1 MKDKSEIKIFIL
13 HLMDRIGY
21 PVNCNDICSIL
32 SQESVAGYF
41 ECGDCFT
48 ELIEAGHLIDS
59 NTPDEKGEITY
70 LVSQS
75 GKTIAT
81 ALSDQISATIKEAS
95 YRSAI
100 RYLSFEKRG
109 AIVNCHKTL
118 LENGKYNVHCEIIE
132 KGRRVLEINIDVDTE
147 RVADTMLYNFRRRPE
162 IVFQGTMA
170 LVSGEKNYIF
180 EK

>member
-21 PVNCNDICSIL
+21 PVNCNDVCSIL
-32 SQESVAGYF
+32 SQESIAGYF

-48 ELIEAGHLIDS
+48 ELVEAGHLIDS
-59 NTPDEKGEITY
+59 GLPDDKGETTY
-70 LVSQS
+70 VVTDS
-75 GKTIAT
+75 GKQIES
-81 ALSDQISATIKEAS
+81 ALSDQISSSIKEAS

-109 AIVNCHKTL
+109 AIVNCHKTR
-118 LENGKYNVHCEIIE
+118 LESGKYSVHCEIVE

-147 RVADTMLYNFRRRPE
+147 READTMLFNFRRRPE
-162 IVFQGTMA
+162 VVFQGTMA

>member
-1 MKDKSEIKIFIL
+1 M
-13 HLMDRIGY
+13 
-21 PVNCNDICSIL
+21 
-32 SQESVAGYF
+32 
-41 ECGDCFT
+41 
-48 ELIEAGHLIDS
+48 
-59 NTPDEKGEITY
+59 PDEKGEITY

-75 GKTIAT
+75 GKTISS
-81 ALSDQISATIKEAS
+81 ALSDQISAPIKEAS

-109 AIVNCHKTL
+109 AIVNCHKTR
-118 LENGKYNVHCEIIE
+118 LESGKYNVHCEIIE

-162 IVFQGTMA
+162 IIFQGTMA

>member
-21 PVNCNDICSIL
+21 AVNCNDICSIL
-32 SQESVAGYF
+32 SQESIAGYF

-48 ELIEAGHLIDS
+48 ELIEAGHLVDS
-59 NTPDEKGEITY
+59 GTPDERGEVTY
-70 LVSQS
+70 SVSES
-75 GKTIAT
+75 GKQIEM
-81 ALSDQISATIKEAS
+81 ALSDQISSSIKEAS

-109 AIVNCHKTL
+109 AIINCHKTPID
-118 LENGKYNVHCEIIE
+118 GVRFSVHCEIIE

-147 RVADTMLYNFRRRPE
+147 KEADTMLLNFRRRPE
-162 IVFQGTMA
+162 VVFQGTMA
-170 LVSGEKNYIF
+170 LVSGERNYIF
-180 EK
+180 EH

>member
-1 MKDKSEIKIFIL
+1 MTDKSEIKVFIL

-21 PVNCNDICSIL
+21 SVNCNDICSIL
-32 SQESVAGYF
+32 SQENIAGYF

-48 ELIEAGHLIDS
+48 ELIEAGHIIDS
-59 NTPDEKGEITY
+59 GEVDDKGEITY
-70 LVSQS
+70 LVTES
-75 GKTIAT
+75 GRTIASV
-81 ALSDQISATIKEAS
+81 LGDQISSAIKEAS

-109 AIVNCHKTL
+109 AIVNCHKTRL
-118 LENGKYNVHCEIIE
+118 DSGKYSVHCEIIE
-132 KGRRVLEINIDVDTE
+132 KGRCVLEINIDVDTE
-147 RVADTMLYNFRRRPE
+147 KEADMMLFNFRRRPE
-162 IVFQGTMA
+162 VIYQGTMA

>member
-32 SQESVAGYF
+32 SQESVAGDF

-48 ELIEAGHLIDS
+48 ELVEAKHLVDAGK
-59 NTPDEKGEITY
+59 DDKGEITY
-70 LVSQS
+70 KVTES
-75 GKTIAT
+75 GKRIDS
-81 ALSDQISATIKEAS
+81 ALSDQISSSIKEAS

-109 AIVNCHKTL
+109 AIVNCNKTR
-118 LENGKYNVHCEIIE
+118 LESGKYSVHCEIVE

-147 RVADTMLYNFRRRPE
+147 READTMLYNFRRRPE
-162 IVFQGTMA
+162 VVFQGTMA

>member
-1 MKDKSEIKIFIL
+1 MTDKSEIKVFIL

-21 PVNCNDICSIL
+21 AVNCNDICSIL
-32 SQESVAGYF
+32 SQENIAGYF

-48 ELIEAGHLIDS
+48 ELIEAGHIYDS
-59 NTPDEKGEITY
+59 GTLDEKGEVTY
-70 LVSQS
+70 VVSAS
-75 GKTIAT
+75 GKTIAS
-81 ALSDQISATIKEAS
+81 ALSDQISSSIKEAS

-109 AIVNCHKTL
+109 AIVNCHKTML
-118 LENGKYNVHCEIIE
+118 DNGKFSVHCEIVE

-147 RVADTMLYNFRRRPE
+147 KEADTMLFNFRRRPE
-162 IVFQGTMA
+162 VIFQGTMA

-180 EK
+180 ER

>member
-1 MKDKSEIKIFIL
+1 MNDKSEIKVFIL

-21 PVNCNDICSIL
+21 AVNCNDICSIL
-32 SQESVAGYF
+32 SQENIAGYF

-48 ELIEAGHLIDS
+48 ELIEAGHVYS
-59 NTPDEKGEITY
+59 SGEADEKDETTY
-70 LVSQS
+70 LVSDS
-75 GKTIAT
+75 GKTIAQ
-81 ALSDQISATIKEAS
+81 ALSDQISSSIKEAS

-109 AIVNCHKTL
+109 AIVNCHKTR
-118 LENGKYNVHCEIIE
+118 LESGKYSVHCEIVE

-147 RVADTMLYNFRRRPE
+147 KEADTMLLNFRRRPE
-162 IVFQGTMA
+162 VVYQGTMA
-170 LVSGEKNYIF
+170 LVSGERNYIF

>member
-1 MKDKSEIKIFIL
+1 MKDKSEIKVFIL

-21 PVNCNDICSIL
+21 AVNCNDICSIL

-41 ECGDCFT
+41 ECGDCFA

-59 NTPDEKGEITY
+59 GLPDEKGEITY

-75 GKTIAT
+75 GKTIAS
-81 ALSDQISATIKEAS
+81 ALSDQISAPIKEAS

-109 AIVNCHKTL
+109 AIVNCHKTR
-118 LENGKYNVHCEIIE
+118 LESGKYNVHCEIIE

-162 IVFQGTMA
+162 IIFQGTMA

>member
-1 MKDKSEIKIFIL
+1 MKDKSEIKVFIL

-21 PVNCNDICSIL
+21 AVNCNDICSIL

-41 ECGDCFT
+41 ECGDCFA

-59 NTPDEKGEITY
+59 GLPDEKGEITY

-75 GKTIAT
+75 GKTISS
-81 ALSDQISATIKEAS
+81 ALSDQISAPIKEAS

-109 AIVNCHKTL
+109 AIVNCHKTR
-118 LENGKYNVHCEIIE
+118 LESGKYNVHCEIIE

-162 IVFQGTMA
+162 IIFQGTMA

>member
-1 MKDKSEIKIFIL
+1 MTDKSEIKVFIL

-32 SQESVAGYF
+32 SQENIAGYF

-48 ELIEAGHLIDS
+48 ELVEGKHVIDS
-59 NTPDEKGEITY
+59 GFLDEKEEITY
-70 LVSQS
+70 IVSES
-75 GKTIAT
+75 GKRIAS
-81 ALSDQISATIKEAS
+81 ALSDQISSPIKEAS

-109 AIVNCHKTL
+109 ASVNCDKTKL
-118 LENGKYNVHCEIIE
+118 PNGKYSVHCEIVE

-147 RVADTMLYNFRRRPE
+147 KEADMMLFNFRRRPE
-162 IVFQGTMA
+162 VVFQGTMA
-170 LVSGEKNYIF
+170 LVSGECNYIF

>member
-1 MKDKSEIKIFIL
+1 MTDKSEIKVFIL

-21 PVNCNDICSIL
+21 SVNCNDICSIL
-32 SQESVAGYF
+32 SQENIAGYF

-48 ELIEAGHLIDS
+48 ELIEGGHIMD
-59 NTPDEKGEITY
+59 TGEPDDKGESTY
-70 LVSQS
+70 IVTES
-75 GKTIAT
+75 GKTIAS
-81 ALSDQISATIKEAS
+81 ALSDQISGSIKEAS

-109 AIVNCHKTL
+109 ATVNCHKTKL
-118 LENGKYNVHCEIIE
+118 DSGKYSVHCEIVE

-147 RVADTMLYNFRRRPE
+147 KEADTMLYNFRRRPE
-162 IVFQGTMA
+162 VVYQGTMA
-170 LVSGEKNYIF
+170 LVSGERNYIF